1 MPNWYCSREDV
12 KDAASIRG
20 ASQNSTIDT
29 IIEAESRAID
39 NALSRFFIPKTAT
52 KTFHWPPSNN
62 YNPTA
67 LYLNDW
73 LISVTTLKTKA
84 QDSSPTTIS
93 SNDYFLEP
101 NNDAPPYTR
110 VEIDLSSTSSLDAGD
125 TPQRSIEIVG
135 SWGHD
140 ANTNS
145 AGTVAS
151 GLSSDAAATSFTCSD
166 GSLIGVGSSLL
177 IDSEQLFVSE
187 RSNAQVGSEALTGSV
202 AALQSTVT
210 VPVTTGSNWNAGE
223 VIQVNS
229 EKMLIDSIS
238 SNNLTVQRAYDGSVL
253 AAHSSSD
260 QVHGF
265 RVLTVER
272 GANGTTAATH
282 SNSTAIS
289 VYSIPHD
296 IKLLTLRSAI
306 ATFYQMESGDS
317 RSLTGDLERY
327 RDMVLHGYSAGR
339 GSPVKLG
346 AI

>member
-93 SNDYFLEP
+93 SDDFFLEP
-101 NNDAPPYTR
+101 NNVGPPYTR
-110 VEIDLSSTSSLDAGD
+110 LEIDLSSSSSFDAGD

-135 SWGHD
+135 SWGYNAD
-140 ANTNS
+140 TKS
-145 AGTVAS
+145 TGTVAS
-151 GLSSDAAATSFTCSD
+151 GLSSSASATSFTCSD
-166 GSLIGVGSSLL
+166 GSLIDVGDTLL
-177 IDSEQLFVSE
+177 IESEQLFVSA

-210 VPVTTGSNWNAGE
+210 VPVTTGSNWSVGE
-223 VIQVNS
+223 IIQVNS
-229 EKMLIDSIS
+229 EKMLIESIS

-265 RVLTVER
+265 RVLTVQR
-272 GANGTTAATH
+272 GINGTTAATH
-282 SNSTAIS
+282 ANATAIS
-289 VYSIPHD
+289 VYTIPQD
-296 IKLLTLRSAI
+296 VRLLAIRSAI
-306 ATFYQMESGDS
+306 STFYQIESGDS
-317 RSLTGDLERY
+317 RAVADDLGRY
-327 RDMVLHGYSAGR
+327 RDMVLHSYGTGR
-339 GSPVKLG
+339 LKPVKVG